1 MVDSIDYHKICDV
14 FWKECFESDVFWD
27 ECFESINFVDNMS
40 DFKRWKYFIEKK
52 DLGIEYNY
60 AANYSIVDEKKWLLS
75 KLKYGL

>member
-14 FWKECFESDVFWD
+14 FWD
-27 ECFESINFVDNMS
+27 ECFESINQIDKVSAPKN
-40 DFKRWKYFIEKK
+40 WKLFIEKK